1 MAVNAGSLITLDI
14 DKPAVGGRM
23 LGRHEGQVVLVWGAI
38 PGERVSARIERV
50 GRGVLYAETAEVLTP
65 SPDRRGAAA
74 DWRCG
79 GSAYAHIAYDR
90 QVGLKGEII
99 RETLGRIGR
108 LPLSQAPTVMPS
120 PERGYRMRARLH
132 AQGPQLG
139 FLREGTHQ
147 LCDAG
152 ATGQLLP
159 ATADWIAA
167 AEGVLI
173 RDGLEGLAAVEIT
186 ENVRGNERAC
196 HLILRAGVEAAPF
209 AALVDAEPL
218 IGVSAE
224 QEDRAG
230 ATVLAGSAWVS
241 DVLHV
246 KAGDAASALRL
257 RRSARAFFQSN
268 RYLLEPLV
276 QHVAALAP
284 EGPIVDLYA
293 GVGLFGLSFAAVGI
307 DDVTLVE
314 GDPVSGADLQG
325 NAEAFGTRVRV
336 ERRSVESFLA
346 DAARAFTAREADHKG
361 PPRNSTFIVDP
372 PRTGV
377 SKEAMA
383 GIVQAQPARIVYVSC
398 DIATFARDTRTLI
411 DAGYALEGLTGL
423 DLFPNTAHVESVAV
437 FTNR

>member
-1 MAVNAGSLITLDI
+1 MVVNAGSLITLDI

-38 PGERVSARIERV
+38 PGERVSALIERV
-50 GRGVLYAETAEVLTP
+50 GRGVLYAETAEVLNS

-79 GSAYAHIAYDR
+79 GSVYAHIAYDR
-90 QVGLKGEII
+90 QVRLKGEII

-108 LPLSQAPTVMPS
+108 LPLTEAPAVMPS

-173 RDGLEGLAAVEIT
+173 RDGLEGLAAVEIA
-186 ENVRGNERAC
+186 ENIQGNERAC

-230 ATVLAGSAWVS
+230 ARVLAGNAWVS

-276 QHVAALAP
+276 QHVAALVP

-293 GVGLFGLSFAAVGI
+293 GVGLFGLSLAAAGI

-336 ERRSVESFLA
+336 ERRSVEAFLA
-346 DAARAFTAREADHKG
+346 GVGRVPRSG
-361 PPRNSTFIVDP
+361 PAGAHTFIVDP
-372 PRTGV
+372 PRTGI

-437 FTNR
+437 FVIDHR

>member
-38 PGERVSARIERV
+38 PGERVSAYIERV
-50 GRGVLYAETAEVLTP
+50 GRGVLYAETAEVLNP

-79 GSAYAHIAYDR
+79 GSVYAHIAYER
-90 QVGLKGEII
+90 QVRLKEEII

-173 RDGLEGLAAVEIT
+173 RDGLEGLAAVEIA
-186 ENVRGNERAC
+186 ENIQGNERAC

-230 ATVLAGSAWVS
+230 ARVLAGSAWVS

-276 QHVAALAP
+276 QHVAALVP

-293 GVGLFGLSFAAVGI
+293 GVGLFGLSLAAAGI
-307 DDVTLVE
+307 DDITLVE
-314 GDPVSGADLQG
+314 GDPVSGADLEG

-346 DAARAFTAREADHKG
+346 DAARAC
-361 PPRNSTFIVDP
+361 NSTFIVDP
-372 PRTGV
+372 PRTGI

-383 GIVQAQPARIVYVSC
+383 GIIEAQPARIVYVSC

-437 FTNR
+437 FAYR

>member
-23 LGRHEGQVVLVWGAI
+23 LGRHEGQVVLVWGTI
-38 PGERVSARIERV
+38 PGERVRARIERV

-65 SPDRRGAAA
+65 SRDRRGAAA

-79 GSAYAHIAYDR
+79 GSVYAHIAYDR

-108 LPLSQAPTVMPS
+108 LPLSQTPTVMPS

-186 ENVRGNERAC
+186 ENVLGNERAC

-230 ATVLAGSAWVS
+230 ARVLAGSAWVS

-246 KAGDAASALRL
+246 KAGDAASAVRL

-276 QHVAALAP
+276 QHVAALVA

-293 GVGLFGLSFAAVGI
+293 GVGLFGLSLAAAGI

-336 ERRSVESFLA
+336 DRRSVESFLA
-346 DAARAFTAREADHKG
+346 HPADRKG
-361 PPRNSTFIVDP
+361 PLRNSTFIVDP
-372 PRTGV
+372 PRTGI

-437 FTNR
+437 FTYR

>member
-1 MAVNAGSLITLDI
+1 MAVNTGSLITLDI

-23 LGRHEGQVVLVWGAI
+23 LGRHEGQVVLAWGAI
-38 PGERVSARIERV
+38 PGEQVSARIERV
-50 GRGVLYAETAEVLTP
+50 GRGVLYAETVEVLNP
-65 SPDRRGAAA
+65 SPDRRGAAP

-79 GSAYAHIAYDR
+79 GSVYAHIAYDR
-90 QVGLKGEII
+90 QVRLKEEII
-99 RETLGRIGR
+99 RETFGRIGR

-159 ATADWIAA
+159 ATVDWIAA

-173 RDGLEGLAAVEIT
+173 RDGLEGLAAVEVT
-186 ENVRGNERAC
+186 ENVQGNERAC

-218 IGVSAE
+218 VGVSAE

-230 ATVLAGSAWVS
+230 ARVLAGSAWVS

-246 KAGDAASALRL
+246 KAGDPASALRL

-276 QHVAALAP
+276 QHVATLVP
-284 EGPIVDLYA
+284 EGPVVDLYA
-293 GVGLFGLSFAAVGI
+293 GVGLFGLSLAAAGI

-336 ERRSVESFLA
+336 ERCSVETFLA
-346 DAARAFTAREADHKG
+346 GAGRVPRSG
-361 PPRNSTFIVDP
+361 PAGAHTFIVDP
-372 PRTGV
+372 PRTGI
-377 SKEAMA
+377 SKEAIA
-383 GIVQAQPARIVYVSC
+383 GILRTKPARMVYVSC
-398 DIATFARDTRTLI
+398 DIATLARDTRTLI
-411 DAGYALEGLTGL
+411 DAGYTLEGLTGL

-437 FTNR
+437 FVYR

>member
-1 MAVNAGSLITLDI
+1 MAVERRTALITLDI

-38 PGERVSARIERV
+38 PGERVNARIERV
-50 GRGVLYAETAEVLTP
+50 GRGVLYAETAEILNP

-79 GSAYAHIAYDR
+79 GSVYAHIAYDR
-90 QVGLKGEII
+90 QVRLKGEII

-173 RDGLEGLAAVEIT
+173 RDGLEGLAAVEVT
-186 ENVRGNERAC
+186 ENVQGNERAC
-196 HLILRAGVEAAPF
+196 HLILRAGVEDAPF
-209 AALVDAEPL
+209 AALLDAEPL

-230 ATVLAGSAWVS
+230 AKVLAGSPFVS

-276 QHVAALAP
+276 QHVAALVA

-293 GVGLFGLSFAAVGI
+293 GVGLFGLSLAAAGSRRR
-307 DDVTLVE
+307 DA
-314 GDPVSGADLQG
+314 G
-325 NAEAFGTRVRV
+325 R
-336 ERRSVESFLA
+336 RRSGQRRRPAGE
-346 DAARAFTAREADHKG
+346 RG
-361 PPRNSTFIVDP
+361 
-372 PRTGV
+372 GV
-377 SKEAMA
+377 W
-383 GIVQAQPARIVYVSC
+383 
-398 DIATFARDTRTLI
+398 DTRSRR
-411 DAGYALEGLTGL
+411 APQRRG
-423 DLFPNTAHVESVAV
+423 VQ
-437 FTNR
+437 

>member
-1 MAVNAGSLITLDI
+1 MVVNAGSLITLDI

-38 PGERVSARIERV
+38 PGERVSALIERV
-50 GRGVLYAETAEVLTP
+50 GRGVLYAETAEVLNS

-79 GSAYAHIAYDR
+79 GSVYAHIAYDR
-90 QVGLKGEII
+90 QVRLKGEII

-108 LPLSQAPTVMPS
+108 LPLTEAPAVMPS

-186 ENVRGNERAC
+186 ENVQGSERAC

-230 ATVLAGSAWVS
+230 ARVLAGNAWVS

-276 QHVAALAP
+276 QHVAALVP

-293 GVGLFGLSFAAVGI
+293 GVGLFGLSLAAAGI

-336 ERRSVESFLA
+336 ERRSVEAFLA
-346 DAARAFTAREADHKG
+346 RVGRVPRSG
-361 PPRNSTFIVDP
+361 PAGAHTFIVDP
-372 PRTGV
+372 PRTGI

-437 FTNR
+437 FVIDHR

>member
-1 MAVNAGSLITLDI
+1 MVVNAGSLITLDI

-38 PGERVSARIERV
+38 PGERVSALIERV
-50 GRGVLYAETAEVLTP
+50 GRGVLYAETAEVLNS

-79 GSAYAHIAYDR
+79 GSVYAHIAYDR
-90 QVGLKGEII
+90 QVRLKGEII

-108 LPLSQAPTVMPS
+108 LPLTEAPAVMPS

-159 ATADWIAA
+159 GTADWIAA

-186 ENVRGNERAC
+186 ENVQGSERAC

-230 ATVLAGSAWVS
+230 ARVLAGNAWVS

-276 QHVAALAP
+276 QHVAALVP

-293 GVGLFGLSFAAVGI
+293 GVGLFGLSLAAAGI

-336 ERRSVESFLA
+336 ERRSVEAFLA
-346 DAARAFTAREADHKG
+346 GVGRVPRSG
-361 PPRNSTFIVDP
+361 PAGAHTFIVDP
-372 PRTGV
+372 PRTGI

-437 FTNR
+437 FVIDHR

>member
-38 PGERVSARIERV
+38 PGERVSAFIERV
-50 GRGVLYAETAEVLTP
+50 GRGVLYAETAEVLNS

-79 GSAYAHIAYDR
+79 GSVYAHIAYDR
-90 QVGLKGEII
+90 QVRLKGEII

-108 LPLSQAPTVMPS
+108 LPLTEAPAVMPS

-159 ATADWIAA
+159 GTADWIAA

-173 RDGLEGLAAVEIT
+173 RDGLEGLAAVEIA
-186 ENVRGNERAC
+186 ENVQGNERAC

-230 ATVLAGSAWVS
+230 ARVLAGNAWVS

-246 KAGDAASALRL
+246 TAGDAASALRL

-276 QHVAALAP
+276 QHVAALVP

-293 GVGLFGLSFAAVGI
+293 GVGLFGLSLAAAGI

-336 ERRSVESFLA
+336 VRRSVESFLA
-346 DAARAFTAREADHKG
+346 DAARAC
-361 PPRNSTFIVDP
+361 NSTFIVDP
-372 PRTGV
+372 PRTGI

-398 DIATFARDTRTLI
+398 DIATFARDTRTLV

-437 FTNR
+437 FVYR